1 MLNFFEIGKCGK
13 YYVVNEVEL
22 IVVANEYIKR
32 YEGAKTVETVFEAR
46 EFLERYNN
54 FTIYKIGR
62 YKSYV
67 DSVIDRL
74 DMII

>member
-22 IVVANEYIKR
+22 IEVANEYIKR
-32 YEGAKTVETVFEAR
+32 YEGARTVGTVYEAR

-54 FTIYKIGR
+54 YTIYKIGR
-62 YKSYV
+62 YKNYV
-67 DSVIDRL
+67 DSVVDRL
-74 DMII
+74 DII

>member
-22 IVVANEYIKR
+22 IEIANKYIKR
-32 YEGAKTVETVFEAR
+32 YQGAKTVATVYEAR

-54 FTIYKIGR
+54 LTIYKIGR
-62 YKSYV
+62 YKSYE
-67 DSVIDRL
+67 DSVVDRL